1 MRVLRSS
8 LFTSLVHGRAAAPR
22 ALASAM
28 ASAQKPP
35 LRGVVCDMDGTLV
48 QSTLDFTAMYARCG
62 VDKSQDI
69 LAVIASWPD
78 AAKRAAAHATI
89 EEIEQGALKTMA
101 LLPGAA
107 ELGAWCAA
115 RGLPLG
121 LVTRNTA
128 SSVAWL
134 HDKHW
139 SPLAPFAPAVS
150 RDQGLPAKPHPAALL
165 HCAETWGVDPAHCA
179 MVGDSPRDDVVAGR
193 RAGFITV
200 LIAGTSGRHGTGAAA
215 AAAENP
221 ERMPHAQVD
230 GLHELPAALEQLFLV
245 PAPLA

>member
-1 MRVLRSS
+1 MRVLRSPF
-8 LFTSLVHGRAAAPR
+8 FTSAPR
-22 ALASAM
+22 ALATAM
-28 ASAQKPP
+28 AAAKLP

-48 QSTLDFTAMYARCG
+48 RSTLDFTAMYARCG

-89 EEIEQGALKTMA
+89 EEIERDALKTME
-101 LLPGAA
+101 LLHGAA

-128 SSVAWL
+128 ASVTWF
-134 HDKHW
+134 HEKHW
-139 SPLAPFAPAVS
+139 APLPPFAPAVS
-150 RDQGLPAKPHPAALL
+150 RDQGLPSKPHPAALL
-165 HCAETWGVDPAHCA
+165 HCAESWGVSAAHCA

-193 RAGFITV
+193 RAGFVTV
-200 LIAGTSGRHGTGAAA
+200 LIAGASGRHGTGAAA
-215 AAAENP
+215 AAAEHP
-221 ERMPHAQVD
+221 ERTPHAQVD
-230 GLHELPAALEQLFLV
+230 GLHDLPAALEELFVV
-245 PAPLA
+245 PAPLASLGGG